1 MLLKNTNKKQHAIY
15 NAGFEMKIPRG
26 KTVDIPGRYAEAFM
40 RRWPCLVPVDK
51 NGNVIGTPEPTH
63 NYPRKKASTNK
74 TVEAPKA
81 TAIVAATPAAN
92 SEEA

>member
-15 NAGFEMKIPRG
+15 NAGFEMRIPRG

-40 RRWPCLVPVDK
+40 RRWPCLVPVDENRK
-51 NGNVIGTPEPTH
+51 VIGTPEPTH
-63 NYPRKKASTNK
+63 NYPTKKTSSK
-74 TVEAPKA
+74 KKDEAPTA
-81 TAIVAATPAAN
+81 TVIVTATSDAN